1 MSGIFFPKVRDFF
14 PKVGDFFPGTNNVL
28 KRNIMRNEFFPF
40 IDEFF
45 YWIEGKIPV
54 WSSEKPGTN
63 LRTANR
69 ESQIDRPYGPLLF
82 TVKHL

>member
-1 MSGIFFPKVRDFF
+1 VRKNRDFFFPKVRDFFPKVRDFF

-45 YWIEGKIPV
+45 Y
-54 WSSEKPGTN
+54 
-63 LRTANR
+63 
-69 ESQIDRPYGPLLF
+69 
-82 TVKHL
+82 

>member
-1 MSGIFFPKVRDFF
+1 MSGIFSQMSGIFFQKVRDFF

-45 YWIEGKIPV
+45 Y
-54 WSSEKPGTN
+54 
-63 LRTANR
+63 
-69 ESQIDRPYGPLLF
+69 
-82 TVKHL
+82 